1 MKKVALFPGSFDPFT
16 KGHHDLVIRGLQLF
30 DEIIIAVG
38 YNTSK
43 QRYFSIEDTVASIT
57 TLFSSN
63 RSVQV
68 ISYNSLTVD
77 LAKKHNI
84 RYLLRGLRNTVDFEF
99 EKAIARMNQK
109 LYLELETVFLLTS
122 LEYESISST
131 IVREIHK
138 SGGDIS
144 QFIPS

>member
-43 QRYFSIEDTVASIT
+43 QRYFSMENTVASIT

-84 RYLLRGLRNTVDFEF
+84 HYLLRGLRNTIDFEF

-109 LYLELETVFLLTS
+109 LYSEMETVFLLTS
-122 LEYESISST
+122 SEYESISST

-144 QFIPS
+144 QFIP

>member
-77 LAKKHNI
+77 LAKKYNI

-144 QFIPS
+144 QFVPS